1 MRKYVSEND
10 EPIITEFVTINSQIP
25 EVRSVIIPKDQI
37 PPNLLVL
44 DPPFFIA
51 IMNRDEEEAKTL
63 AVMEFE

>member
-1 MRKYVSEND
+1 MTV
-10 EPIITEFVTINSQIP
+10 NSQIP
-25 EVRSVIIPKDQI
+25 EVRSVMIPKDQV
-37 PPNLLVL
+37 PQNVLVL